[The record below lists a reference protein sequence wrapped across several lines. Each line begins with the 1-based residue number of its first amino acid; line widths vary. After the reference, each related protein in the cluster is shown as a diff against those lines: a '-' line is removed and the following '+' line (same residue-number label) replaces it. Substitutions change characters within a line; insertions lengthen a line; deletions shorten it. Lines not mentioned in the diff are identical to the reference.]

1 MPAEAGIPNE
11 FQFVAGLGRNLTAAT
26 LAESLEGYAHA
37 IVPVSELSEMAL
49 WYLHKGLYSFTSVM
63 SREVAA
69 LTWAVEQR
77 PSSDPSSTLSC
88 PLSRRRTFTTRAS
101 RPLYPA
107 PGRW

>member
-37 IVPVSELSEMAL
+37 IVPVSELSETAL

-69 LTWAVEQR
+69 LAWAWGMRYAGWV
-77 PSSDPSSTLSC
+77 PSARDWHGTV
-88 PLSRRRTFTTRAS
+88 
-101 RPLYPA
+101 
-107 PGRW
+107 